1 MNVRERAELGGG
13 DPGACLTRPRVPMSA
28 TETTAV
34 AEERAVDRGEKRVAP
49 LELFF
54 DLVFVF
60 ALTQVTELMSENPT
74 WEGLGQG
81 TLVLA
86 ALWWAWGAYAWLTNY
101 VAADEGLERMLMF
114 GVMGAMLV
122 AALAVPHAFGDDALL
137 FAVAYAIA
145 RWLHI
150 FIWAEANEDVDTGQA
165 IVRLAR
171 TALPAPTLLIAAGL
185 VDDGAAR
192 AVLWIVALAIDLSG
206 PFVFGVR
213 GFRVSAGHFAER
225 FGLIVII
232 ALGESIVAIGAGVSG
247 DLDVGVIVA
256 AALGLVVSCALWWG
270 YFDVWALITET
281 RFRRARGHSRILIAR
296 DTYSYLHLP
305 MVAGVVMI
313 ALGIKKTIGD
323 VEEPL
328 KTAPAVALFGGIALY
343 YAGHI
348 GVRLRMTRTLF
359 RGRLVAL
366 VASLALIPVA
376 IEVDALV
383 ALALAAALTSGVV
396 LYEVIRY
403 REARH
408 RIRAEAAH

>member
-1 MNVRERAELGGG
+1 MSVAE
-13 DPGACLTRPRVPMSA
+13 TRG
-28 TETTAV
+28 V
-34 AEERAVDRGEKRVAP
+34 AEEGALDRTEKRVAP

-74 WEGLGQG
+74 WEGLGRG
-81 TLVLA
+81 ILVLA

-101 VAADEGLERMLMF
+101 IAADEGLERMLMF

-122 AALAVPHAFGDDALL
+122 AALAVPHAFDDDALV
-137 FAVAYAIA
+137 FAIAYAVA

-150 FIWAEANEDVDTGQA
+150 FIWAEANEDVNTGQA

-171 TALPAPTLLIAAGL
+171 TALPAPALLIVAGL
-185 VDDGAAR
+185 VDDGTAR
-192 AVLWIVALAIDLSG
+192 AVIWIVALAIDFVG
-206 PFVFGVR
+206 PLVFGVR

-247 DLDVGVIVA
+247 ELDVGIIVA
-256 AALGLVVSCALWWG
+256 AALGLVVSCALWWA
-270 YFDVWALITET
+270 YFDVWATVTET
-281 RFRRARGHSRILIAR
+281 RFRQARGHSRILIAR
-296 DTYSYLHLP
+296 DVYSYLHLP
-305 MVAGVVMI
+305 MIAGVVLI

-328 KTAPAVALFGGIALY
+328 KVAPAVALFGGIAFY

-348 GVRLRMTRTLF
+348 GVRWRMTHTLF
-359 RGRLVAL
+359 RGRLVGL
-366 VASLALIPVA
+366 VVSLALIPVA
-376 IEVDALV
+376 TEVDAIV
-383 ALALAAALTSGVV
+383 ALALAAAVTSAVI
-396 LYEVIRY
+396 LYEAIRY
-403 REARH
+403 AEPRH
-408 RIRAEAAH
+408 RIRSEASH